1 MHRSFWWESQKERY
15 LDIGGMII
23 LWHVD
28 PLLGN
33 DYEIS
38 SYTMAITRQQ
48 PINSNRRTVFSVLSV
63 LKCYNKTSWEPVG
76 KNAVTSRVCRLANT

>member
-1 MHRSFWWESQKERY
+1 MLEEWN
-15 LDIGGMII
+15 MVII

-38 SYTMAITRQQ
+38 DYATAAA
-48 PINSNRRTVFSVLSV
+48 
-63 LKCYNKTSWEPVG
+63 K
-76 KNAVTSRVCRLANT
+76 